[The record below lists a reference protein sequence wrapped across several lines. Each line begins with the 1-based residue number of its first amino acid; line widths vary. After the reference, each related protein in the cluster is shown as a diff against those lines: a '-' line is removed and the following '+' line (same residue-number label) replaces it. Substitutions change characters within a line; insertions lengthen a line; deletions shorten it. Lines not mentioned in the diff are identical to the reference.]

1 MTSEKI
7 RKRSSL
13 IRQFVALNFVEFKA
27 LRLTTAIR
35 VSKSVSRKFIV
46 VVMFL
51 PSYQLV
57 IWKSV
62 IFHLSSFAVP
72 KQNQV

>member
-7 RKRSSL
+7 RKGSSL
-13 IRQFVALNFVEFKA
+13 IRQFVALSFVEFKA
-27 LRLTTAIR
+27 LRYDCHKGKQVCLEEIY
-35 VSKSVSRKFIV
+35 V

-51 PSYQLV
+51 PSYELV